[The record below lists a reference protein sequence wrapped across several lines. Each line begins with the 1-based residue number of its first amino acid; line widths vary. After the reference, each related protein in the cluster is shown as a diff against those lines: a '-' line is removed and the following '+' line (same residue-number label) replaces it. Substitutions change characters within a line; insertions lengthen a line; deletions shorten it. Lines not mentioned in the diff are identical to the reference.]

1 MVLPD
6 GVAGGV
12 GTCPTRRGGGIERPS
27 RWVRNGSGGSALR
40 LALRILVI
48 ALAVYLLL
56 PQLAG
61 LEASGRALA
70 RARRW
75 WLPPLVLGLE
85 GASLLAYAELVR
97 TVLVS
102 TGQPVARRLIQ
113 RVTFAGYALGRTLPG
128 GSMSALAV
136 ITTELRGLGFSAAPT
151 AAALAASGLVSSA
164 VLVLLFP
171 FAALLALLGGEGGG
185 VVLGAAGLAA
195 LLVLAVALAARP
207 TLRRP
212 EALGRLAERAAA
224 AVARGPLR
232 RHLDPAGAAD
242 ARRGRPGRVRDDG
255 RAGRRRRA
263 RRRRR
268 RQRAR
273 MAAGQPLDPD
283 RRRTRPAADAAP
295 QPSARRGRAGGRGQA
310 GPGLQ
315 ELSDAAPAQRTA
327 GGTRRPRG
335 RHAGDRALLGAPRRR
350 GARPARLQRRRAP
363 HR

>member
-151 AAALAASGLVSSA
+151 A
-164 VLVLLFP
+164 
-171 FAALLALLGGEGGG
+171 
-185 VVLGAAGLAA
+185 
-195 LLVLAVALAARP
+195 VALAARP

-232 RHLDPAGAAD
+232 RHLDPAAVGAQVTRSAQ
-242 ARRGRPGRVRDDG
+242 GLRDL
-255 RAGRRRRA
+255 AHEPAVLRRA
-263 RRRRR
+263 AVWAAANWLLDLAVLGTIAATLGPGAPKWGLPLAYVLGQWTASVPLTPGGVGLVESAMTAALVAGGVPGGVATASVLGWRLVSHWIPIGVGLALLPTLRRNRPP
-268 RQRAR
+268 AE
-273 MAAGQPLDPD
+273 AGQEGTATQDPAS
-283 RRRTRPAADAAP
+283 R
-295 QPSARRGRAGGRGQA
+295 S
-310 GPGLQ
+310 
-315 ELSDAAPAQRTA
+315 
-327 GGTRRPRG
+327 
-335 RHAGDRALLGAPRRR
+335 
-350 GARPARLQRRRAP
+350 
-363 HR
+363 

>member
-1 MVLPD
+1 
-6 GVAGGV
+6 
-12 GTCPTRRGGGIERPS
+12 
-27 RWVRNGSGGSALR
+27 VRNGSRGSALR

-85 GASLLAYAELVR
+85 AASLLAYAELVR

-102 TGQPVARRLIQ
+102 TGQPVARRLMQ
-113 RVTFAGYALGRTLPG
+113 RVTIAGYALGRTLPG

-136 ITTELRGLGFSAAPT
+136 ITNELRGLGFSAAPT
-151 AAALAASGLVSSA
+151 AAALAASGLVSSV

-171 FAALLALLGGEGGG
+171 IAALLALLGGEGGG
-185 VVLGAAGLAA
+185 VVLGATGLGA
-195 LLVLAVALAARP
+195 LLVLAAALAARP

-232 RHLDPAGAAD
+232 RHLDPAAVGAQVTRSAQ
-242 ARRGRPGRVRDDG
+242 GLRDLAHEPAVLR
-255 RAGRRRRA
+255 RAGAWAAANWLLDVAVLVTITATLGPGVPKWGLLLAYVLGQWTASVPLTPGGVGLVESAMTAALVAGGVPGGVAAASVLGWRLVSHWIPIGVGLALLPTLRRNRPPA
-263 RRRRR
+263 E
-268 RQRAR
+268 
-273 MAAGQPLDPD
+273 AGQEGTARQDPAS
-283 RRRTRPAADAAP
+283 R
-295 QPSARRGRAGGRGQA
+295 S
-310 GPGLQ
+310 
-315 ELSDAAPAQRTA
+315 
-327 GGTRRPRG
+327 
-335 RHAGDRALLGAPRRR
+335 
-350 GARPARLQRRRAP
+350 
-363 HR
+363 